1 MPFKMI
7 VALDRNGGIGKDN
20 KIPWQLP
27 SDLKHFAKMT
37 KGTGNNAIVM
47 GRNTYNSIGRVLP
60 RRSNIVLTRDTN
72 FDIPDIFSVSTFDNL
87 LNHLGSTDFDDIW
100 IIGGATL
107 YRQFLEIPGLIS
119 QLYVTEIDEDFQC
132 DTFFLRGYEKLFREC
147 EVISRENNVCYKK
160 YFSPRTVQNAT

>member
-37 KGTGNNAIVM
+37 KGKGNNAIVM

-160 YFSPRTVQNAT
+160 YFSPRTIQNAR

>member
-1 MPFKMI
+1 M
-7 VALDRNGGIGKDN
+7 
-20 KIPWQLP
+20 
-27 SDLKHFAKMT
+27 
-37 KGTGNNAIVM
+37 
-47 GRNTYNSIGRVLP
+47 
-60 RRSNIVLTRDTN
+60 TRDTN

-132 DTFFLRGYEKLFREC
+132 DTFFAW
-147 EVISRENNVCYKK
+147 I
-160 YFSPRTVQNAT
+160 